1 MLNLIDKRAE
11 GSLYTAITF
20 YGLGGAVSDLGKEE
34 TAFYY
39 RDALFILGF
48 QSVWE
53 DSKYGEVNHEW
64 VGTRFK
70 ELSKYTKG
78 SFVNF
83 PIAQSDEYEKNYYG
97 DNLSRLKEV
106 KRKYDKEQVFN
117 FEQVIKL

>member
-1 MLNLIDKRAE
+1 MFSVKCLSMVKYQRIGRYKLKFCVYE
-11 GSLYTAITF
+11 
-20 YGLGGAVSDLGKEE
+20 KEE

-64 VGTRFK
+64 VGIRFN
-70 ELSKYTKG
+70 ELSKYTNG

-97 DNLSRLKEV
+97 ENLSRLKEV

-117 FEQVIKL
+117 FEQVIKVGN